1 MTDTT
6 FVDASEI
13 FEKVKREQAAKR
25 QAESESSWPIMDEA
39 AFTGLA
45 GEVLRVIAPDSE
57 SDPVA
62 ILAQYLAA
70 FGNII
75 GNAPYYLVESDRH
88 TANIFCVLV
97 GVSAKGRKG
106 TAGGR
111 VRAIAKLAD
120 EPWFAE
126 RTAGG
131 LSSGEGL
138 IYAVRNP
145 VSKWNAKEKIEEVI
159 DPGVLDKRLMV
170 TEAEFA
176 GALAA
181 MERHG
186 NNLSPVI
193 RNAWDGH
200 RLQTLTKKRP

>member
-1 MTDTT
+1 
-6 FVDASEI
+6 
-13 FEKVKREQAAKR
+13 
-25 QAESESSWPIMDEA
+25 MDEA
-39 AFTGLA
+39 AYYGLA
-45 GEVLRVIAPDSE
+45 GDVVRVIGPDSE

-62 ILAQYLAA
+62 ILVQYLTV
-70 FGNII
+70 FGNIVGSTPHFLI
-75 GNAPYYLVESDRH
+75 ESDQH
-88 TANIFCVLV
+88 TANLFVALV

-106 TAGGR
+106 TSGSR
-111 VRAIAKLAD
+111 VRAVAKIAD
-120 EPWFAE
+120 QTWFME
-126 RTAGG
+126 RTASG

-145 VSKWNAKEKIEEVI
+145 ILKWNAKEKVEEVV
-159 DPGVLDKRLMV
+159 DPGVIDKRLMV
-170 TEAEFA
+170 IEAEFA

-200 RLQTLTKKRP
+200 RLQTQIRR